1 MSTDSNEVDVGPR
14 QYPEINPPPSGNHSN
29 DITDVGTHLAETNST
44 RFSYIG
50 STIISSLK
58 WCPTSEA
65 ELAAAEAE
73 LLKG

>member
-1 MSTDSNEVDVGPR
+1 MSTDPNDVNVSSR
-14 QYPEINPPPSGNHSN
+14 QYPELNPPSGGNHSN
-29 DITDVGTHLAETNST
+29 GTDVGAHLAETNST

-58 WCPTSEA
+58 WCPTSQA